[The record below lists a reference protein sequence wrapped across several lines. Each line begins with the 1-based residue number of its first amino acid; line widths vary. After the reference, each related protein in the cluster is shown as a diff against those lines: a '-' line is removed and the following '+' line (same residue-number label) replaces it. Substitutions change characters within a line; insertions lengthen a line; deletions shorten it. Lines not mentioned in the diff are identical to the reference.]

1 MKNEDTED
9 RGASGSEVQ
18 ENYDAAFDEA
28 QGIVAPDAQT
38 PAATSAAEA
47 NQKLV
52 DDISP
57 AITPGS
63 EPKPA
68 DQENADAKPTDE
80 AKPVEQPV
88 APEQSLKDDTGEQK
102 WRTLQ
107 GIHKKDKETWEQK
120 EKDYLAQLEA
130 MKTSKEPDA
139 SQVPDTKDAKS
150 KTDDSAMEGISDE
163 EKALLKE
170 YDEEFDTIS
179 KMEGLKR
186 KAETARI
193 MKHIDGLLSQLT
205 QAVAPAIT
213 IGQEVSQSKHFDAIR
228 SAHDDF
234 ETHRDNGSIQNWIN
248 TKPDDLKAVYQNRY
262 NAGTPEQVI
271 DLITTF
277 KRENNIGTSNPVPS
291 PNHAPLPN
299 PAREAKKAALSV
311 VTNRRGAVNLA
322 QPSTDDF
329 EGAFDETMAK

>member
-9 RGASGSEVQ
+9 RGASESEVK
-18 ENYDAAFDEA
+18 ENFDAAFDEA
-28 QGIVAPDAQT
+28 QGIVAPEAQS
-38 PAATSAAEA
+38 PAATSEAEA
-47 NQKLV
+47 NQQLV

-57 AITPGS
+57 AVIP
-63 EPKPA
+63 EPEQKPVDQAPADEKATEKEKPA
-68 DQENADAKPTDE
+68 
-80 AKPVEQPV
+80 EQPV
-88 APEQSLKDDTGEQK
+88 ASEQPPKDDTGEQK
-102 WRTLQ
+102 WKTLQ

-248 TKPDDLKAVYQNRY
+248 TKPDDLKDVYQKRY
-262 NAGTPEQVI
+262 NAGTPDQVI

-277 KRENNIGTSNPVPS
+277 KRENNIGTASPAPS
-291 PNHAPLPN
+291 SSSTTPTNHA
-299 PAREAKKAALSV
+299 RESKKAALSV
-311 VTNRRGAVNLA
+311 VTNRRGAVNLS

-329 EGAFDETMAK
+329 EGAFEEAMAK

>member
-1 MKNEDTED
+1 MKNADTED

-28 QGIVAPDAQT
+28 QGIVAPDAQS
-38 PAATSAAEA
+38 PAATSEAEA

-57 AITPGS
+57 VVTPGL
-63 EPKPA
+63 EQKPA
-68 DQENADAKPTDE
+68 DQEIAVEKATEDE
-80 AKPVEQPV
+80 KPVEPPV
-88 APEQSLKDDTGEQK
+88 AFEQPPKDDTGEQK

-120 EKDYLAQLEA
+120 EKDYLEQLEA
-130 MKTSKEPDA
+130 LKSGKPPEEPQA
-139 SQVPDTKDAKS
+139 PAIKDAKL
-150 KTDDSAMEGISDE
+150 KTDDSSLQDLSDE

-186 KAETARI
+186 KVETNRI
-193 MKHIDGLLSQLT
+193 MKHIDDLFNQLT

-213 IGQEVSQSKHFDAIR
+213 IGQEVSQSKHFDVIR

-248 TKPDDLKAVYQNRY
+248 AKPDDLKAVYQNRY

-277 KRENNIGTSNPVPS
+277 KRENNLGTSNPAPS
-291 PNHAPLPN
+291 PNHAPPIN
-299 PAREAKKAALSV
+299 PVREAKKAALSV

-329 EGAFDETMAK
+329 EGAFDEAMAK